1 MLVQPVPR
9 AAIYQRILGRVFLPP
24 AARLPGCPAAR
35 LLKDKIEYQT
45 IGLFDRPM
53 TFPIDFGS

>member
-1 MLVQPVPR
+1 MVD
-9 AAIYQRILGRVFLPP
+9 AALDFLPP
-24 AARLPGCPAAR
+24 AARL
-35 LLKDKIEYQT
+35 LKDRIEYQA